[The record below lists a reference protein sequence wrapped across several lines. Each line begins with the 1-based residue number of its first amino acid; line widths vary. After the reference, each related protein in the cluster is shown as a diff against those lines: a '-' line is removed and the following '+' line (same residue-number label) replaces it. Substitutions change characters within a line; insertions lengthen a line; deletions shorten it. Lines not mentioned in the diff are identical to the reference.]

1 MKQNVLY
8 GSCFVDADT
17 MSWLLYLLTSPD
29 THDNIMAKLL
39 HLLKQTSVQRILVEA
54 NEVGLIV
61 DAVNIATKAK
71 A

>member
-1 MKQNVLY
+1 
-8 GSCFVDADT
+8 
-17 MSWLLYLLTSPD
+17 
-29 THDNIMAKLL
+29 
-39 HLLKQTSVQRILVEA
+39 LKHTSVQRILVET